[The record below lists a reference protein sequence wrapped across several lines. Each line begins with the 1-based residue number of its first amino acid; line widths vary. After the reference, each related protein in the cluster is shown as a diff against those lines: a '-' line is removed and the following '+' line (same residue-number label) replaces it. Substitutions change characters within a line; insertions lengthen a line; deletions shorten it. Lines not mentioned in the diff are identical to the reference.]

1 MEDIRYDSEIG
12 LKINNLGFIKVVRKK
27 NFSFQFKCGKNKFT
41 IVFVKQ
47 GKMKFDFPTDG
58 ESFIVS
64 EGEIIYIPRSIP
76 YIAEYTEDETIT
88 KSIIF
93 GADNETLPS
102 YIPNVPVKKSSKEY
116 SSVFNSITGIN
127 MRNTLFLASK
137 AYELLYL
144 MQSKRRFYTK
154 TQKKLFP
161 ALNEIYEKYNE
172 KKPVS
177 YYADMCNMSESNFR
191 KLFKEWTGKSPIEF
205 RNMLRIEEA
214 KKLIDS
220 GEFTVEEAAWYVGF
234 NNISFF
240 YELYNKIKNR

>member
-1 MEDIRYDSEIG
+1 MEDIRFDG
-12 LKINNLGFIKVVRKK
+12 GTDLKINNLGFISVVRKK
-27 NFSFQFKCGKNKFT
+27 NFSFDANRGKENFSF
-41 IVFVKQ
+41 VFVQK
-47 GKMKFDFPTDG
+47 GEIKYDFKG
-58 ESFIVS
+58 IEESFVIK
-64 EGEIIYIPRSIP
+64 EGETLYIPRRIP
-76 YIAEYTEDETIT
+76 YKAEYTKSDTTIKMITFDVDE
-88 KSIIF
+88 
-93 GADNETLPS
+93 EMLPS
-102 YIPNVPVKKSSKEY
+102 YISTMPIKKSSKEY
-116 SSVFNSITGIN
+116 ASVFDSVTGIN

-144 MQSKRRFYTK
+144 MQSKRRLYSK
-154 TQKKLFP
+154 NQKKIFP
-161 ALNEIYEKYNE
+161 ALNEMYEKYNE
-172 KKPVS
+172 KHPLS

-234 NNISFF
+234 NNMSFF